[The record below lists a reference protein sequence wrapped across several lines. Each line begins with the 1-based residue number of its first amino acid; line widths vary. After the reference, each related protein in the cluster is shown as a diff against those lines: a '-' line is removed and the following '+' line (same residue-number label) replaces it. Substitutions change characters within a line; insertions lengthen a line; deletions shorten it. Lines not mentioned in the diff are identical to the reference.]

1 MRLSKYYIISGGF
14 ANIFVVIFTF
24 YKKFFVTNIRSDHYY
39 NQPPLQVEI
48 GETPHLTVQYF

>member
-1 MRLSKYYIISGGF
+1 MKLDISL
-14 ANIFVVIFTF
+14 IQE
-24 YKKFFVTNIRSDHYY
+24 KKFIINIREDHYY